1 MPSLIKPY
9 LTGLFCAA
17 ESATCTALARVVD
30 HASHDRLSRIL
41 KDKRLE
47 WQTLLSNLALK
58 TLGKL
63 DRGWLIL
70 DDTVLDKSFAKI
82 IENLAWIY
90 SSKEERSVFG
100 LNLVVLAW
108 SNGTLTIPLGVK
120 IWKKAEGKSKY
131 ELARELLAYAKN
143 ILNIRP
149 DYVVFDSWYGSAAIL
164 GDIASYGWTFVCQ
177 LKKNRLLDGV
187 QLKKFRK
194 NPYWMAQGKISGG
207 MEVLVVKHGKKYFA
221 TNDPALSKADIFAR
235 YDTRWAIETMF
246 RFLYD
251 QLGIEECQSISLQ
264 SQTAHIHLC
273 LIAHALVEQ
282 AKTKTNRTG
291 YEIIRECKFN
301 RHYAEN
307 LLSTVAFEAA

>member
-1 MPSLIKPY
+1 MPSSIKPY
-9 LTGLFCAA
+9 LTGLFCVL
-17 ESATCTALARVVD
+17 ESSTCTALARVVE

-47 WQTLLSNLALK
+47 WQTLLSSLALK
-58 TLGKL
+58 TLGKCQN
-63 DRGWLIL
+63 GWLIL
-70 DDTVLDKSFAKI
+70 DDTVLDKSFAKA

-100 LNLVVLAW
+100 LNLVVLCW
-108 SNGTLTIPLGVK
+108 SNGTITIPLGVK
-120 IWKKAEGKSKY
+120 IWKKADGKSKY
-131 ELARELLAYAKN
+131 ELARELLSYAKN
-143 ILNIRP
+143 TLKIRP

-164 GDIASYGWTFVCQ
+164 GDITSYGWTFVCQ
-177 LKKNRLLDGV
+177 LKKNRLLDGT

-194 NPYWMAQGKISGG
+194 NPYWMARGKISGG
-207 MEVLVVKHGKKYFA
+207 MEVLVVKHGRKYFA
-221 TNDPALSKADIFAR
+221 TNDLALTKKEIFAR

-273 LIAHALVEQ
+273 LIAHAIVE
-282 AKTKTNRTG
+282 KTKEEIHRTG
-291 YEIIRECKFN
+291 YEIIRGCRFN
-301 RHYAEN
+301 RQNAEI
-307 LLSTVAFEAA
+307 LLSAVQFEAA